1 MEEVEELLMVL
12 VVCTNSEVE
21 LSNDFLKQK
30 FLPHYDTE
38 TDRLTFQPKN
48 QKFSTMGFLLIWRIL

>member
-1 MEEVEELLMVL
+1 MMEEAEGLFITVSK
-12 VVCTNSEVE
+12 VCTNSAVE

-38 TDRLTFQPKN
+38 IQGLIFQPK
-48 QKFSTMGFLLIWRIL
+48 K